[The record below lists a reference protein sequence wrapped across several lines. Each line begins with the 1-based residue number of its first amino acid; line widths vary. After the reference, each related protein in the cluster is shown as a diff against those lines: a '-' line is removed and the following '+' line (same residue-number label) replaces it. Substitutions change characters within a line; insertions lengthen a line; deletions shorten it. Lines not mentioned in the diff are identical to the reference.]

1 MAATSQ
7 RKGAIGELEFMKE
20 LQKRLPWTTLTRNT
34 YEQRVVGGVD
44 ILGLPGFAIEVKRYG
59 RSPTGWYQSAWWDQ
73 CVSTA
78 AELGAIPLL
87 GYRYNNAPWRV
98 VIPWMF
104 DDPDQPVVTDLDTF
118 CAQLPE
124 FVNCDECGQAFEY
137 TAPRRFPRKFC
148 SSACKQKQWRK
159 KEGGS

>member
-20 LQKRLPWTTLTRNT
+20 LQKRLTWTTLTRNT

-59 RSPTGWYQSAWWDQ
+59 RSPTGWDQSAWWDQ

-98 VIPWMF
+98 VIPWGF
-104 DDPDQPVVTDLDTF
+104 ADPRHPVVTDMDT
-118 CAQLPE
+118 
-124 FVNCDECGQAFEY
+124 
-137 TAPRRFPRKFC
+137 
-148 SSACKQKQWRK
+148 ACEQIEILRVCEDAENGALVLAARQHY
-159 KEGGS
+159 EGGS